1 MDTGARDTGT
11 GLELNL
17 FELVEEP
24 TASDTV
30 LEIRGAMLDTTW
42 DTMSLELNWLLE
54 LPKLEVVLKPE
65 LKGAEDRGGGVASTA
80 GPLEDPLTAVDT
92 VEEIRGEMLDT
103 TWDTMLSA
111 LKPLLELPKVEEPA
125 LEEVNP
131 ESENVPELDEPN
143 PEPENDPELDPKLP
157 LEKPELL
164 VLEVVTFTGLALI
177 ST

>member
-1 MDTGARDTGT
+1 
-11 GLELNL
+11 
-17 FELVEEP
+17 
-24 TASDTV
+24 
-30 LEIRGAMLDTTW
+30 
-42 DTMSLELNWLLE
+42 MSLELNWLLE

-80 GPLEDPLTAVDT
+80 GPLEDPLTASDT

-111 LKPLLELPKVEEPA
+111 LKPLLELPKVEEPV

-143 PEPENDPELDPKLP
+143 PEPENEEPELPETDPELDPKLP